1 MNLQFSTIF
10 TTRRKELNMT
20 QEQVAQ
26 YIGVSRAAVSKWEK
40 GQSYPDITILP
51 KLATYFN
58 LSIDT
63 LLGYEPQLTNERII
77 ALYKELS
84 TAFHEQPFHEAEV
97 AVEALIHDY
106 YSCFPFLLKMAQL
119 YLNYAALADN
129 PVTIAVRIEQ
139 LCLRVEQYSDDFDSL
154 NEARM
159 IGSLALLMQQRASD
173 VLEKIGNRV
182 QIQFNEDQV
191 ISRAHQL
198 LGNIEQATEILQAS
212 TYQHLFLVIST
223 CTDSLLL
230 EEATHFDE
238 TIKRVTQLIDTWNIQ
253 ALNPNT
259 SLVFYL
265 TAATGYMQQ
274 QKHDEAIVMLKEY
287 AKACTKL
294 SFPLQLCGDTYFNL
308 INHWLHSTMQLAT
321 VTPRDEASV
330 RRDIVSSI
338 TQHPAF
344 APLHERD
351 DYKLLVQT
359 IHHTLERES

>member
-10 TTRRKELNMT
+10 STRRKELNVT

-51 KLATYFN
+51 KLATYFH

-63 LLGYEPQLTNERII
+63 LLGYEPQLTTERII

-84 TAFHEQPFHEAEV
+84 TTFHEQPFYKAEA

-119 YLNYAALADN
+119 YLNYAALADD
-129 PVTIAVRIEQ
+129 PVKIAVRIEE

-198 LGNIEQATEILQAS
+198 LGNLDEATEILQAS

-238 TIKRVTQLIDTWNIQ
+238 TVKRVTELINTWNVQ

-259 SLVFYL
+259 SLAFYL
-265 TAATGYMQQ
+265 TAAMGYMQQ
-274 QKHDEAIVMLKEY
+274 QKFDQAMTMLNQY
-287 AKACTKL
+287 AQACTKL
-294 SFPLQLCGDTYFNL
+294 TFPMQLCGDDYFNV
-308 INHWLHSTMQLAT
+308 IDSWLHSTMQLAT
-321 VTPRDEASV
+321 VTPRDDASI
-330 RRDIVSSI
+330 RHDIIASI

-344 APLHERD
+344 SPLHEHD
-351 DYKLLVQT
+351 DYKILIET
-359 IHHTLERES
+359 IQHTLERGQ